1 MSFPELLAAYNVK
14 MSDLTKRYNIP
25 YRTLQEWNA
34 GRREPPD
41 YVLEL
46 LKFRLE
52 HDIDNT

>member
-52 HDIDNT
+52 HEMNND